1 MYIYICIYIYVY
13 ICIYICIYI
22 YVYICIYIYVYNV
35 RPTCIQADPGPHAR
49 VRLDSH
55 QGSLDSSTKLLAR
68 KNVLSGSFRM
78 ILRAEQNGSD
88 IGWGLRALCATCRIP
103 WSSQLR
109 GGRRNTGIWYTTNV
123 VVFDVHVCVYT
134 YTFCAYLCVLYNIY
148 IYTTYT
154 CEYVYIQL

>member
-1 MYIYICIYIYVY
+1 MYITYIY
-13 ICIYICIYI
+13 ICIYICIYM
-22 YVYICIYIYVYNV
+22 YICIYIYMYIYMYIYVYIYVYNV

-88 IGWGLRALCATCRIP
+88 IG
-103 WSSQLR
+103 
-109 GGRRNTGIWYTTNV
+109 
-123 VVFDVHVCVYT
+123 
-134 YTFCAYLCVLYNIY
+134 
-148 IYTTYT
+148 
-154 CEYVYIQL
+154 